1 MNFKK
6 ISSLLYISGI
16 SALLL
21 TACDPDTFEPE
32 GIGSFSV
39 TNAAP
44 GSPTVDVVVD
54 GKVTSP
60 ARLNYGNTT
69 ISQSGSTQ
77 IYLPVLAGA
86 HDIKISVDTGKTHLV
101 QIPHQAET
109 GKIHSFFIIDTV
121 MNNALKVL
129 RLDDD
134 LTLPATGN
142 AHIRALHLAPR
153 TGAVD
158 VTFTRGTDSVTISNL
173 TYAGTGTP
181 NITELSMFRAVPAG
195 SYTVKVK
202 TAGTQTVLL
211 QAAATLATGR
221 IYTFYARGG
230 ARSQPVSIGSM
241 TNY

>member
-1 MNFKK
+1 MNLKK
-6 ISSLLYISGI
+6 ISSLLYVSGI

-21 TACDPDTFEPE
+21 TACDPDTFQPE

-54 GKVTSP
+54 GQVTSP

-77 IYLPVLAGA
+77 IYLPVLAGT
-86 HDIKISVDTGKTHLV
+86 HDIKISVDTGKTFLA

-109 GKIHSFFIIDTV
+109 GKIHSFFVFDTV
-121 MNNALKVL
+121 TNNALKVL

-158 VTFTRGTDSVTISNL
+158 VTFTRGTDSVTFSNL

-181 NITELSMFRAVPAG
+181 NVTELSRFRPVPAG

-202 TAGTQTVLL
+202 NAGTQTVVL
-211 QAAATLATGR
+211 QAAATIATGR

-230 ARSQPVSIGSM
+230 ARNQALSVGSM
-241 TNY
+241 ANY